1 MKPPKPCD
9 KFGCEK
15 PREKG
20 SKHCRR
26 HKPKPCKLCPTQR
39 YANQSLCWKHYHE
52 AVRIRR
58 EENRAKKLQRKL
70 ASKGYQEN
78 ERKNLIDKCDAV
90 FSKLIRARDQRCLHC
105 GKGPDQA
112 QLHCSH
118 VYSRKNLSVRWDE
131 MNAKALC
138 AYHHRRFWHEQPK
151 EALEWLTG
159 LWGED
164 HMAEL
169 KVRANSVKIWTTDEL
184 RALLSDLTEKLSKL

>member
-1 MKPPKPCD
+1 MFPQPKPVKSKSCRL
-9 KFGCEK
+9 CVK
-15 PREKG
+15 PRYGLSRLCRSHWLEKARE
-20 SKHCRR
+20 K
-26 HKPKPCKLCPTQR
+26 K
-39 YANQSLCWKHYHE
+39 E
-52 AVRIRR
+52 ASRL
-58 EENRAKKLQRKL
+58 KKLDRRLK
-70 ASKGYQEN
+70 SKKYQDG
-78 ERKNLIDKCDAV
+78 ERKKLIKKCDAV

-105 GKGPDQA
+105 GKGPEQA

-169 KVRANSVKIWTTDEL
+169 KVRANSVKIWTADDL
-184 RALLSDLTEKLSKL
+184 RILLSDLSAKLSNLKEAEE

>member
-1 MKPPKPCD
+1 MTAIPKPVKKSSCRLPD
-9 KFGCEK
+9 CER
-15 PREKG
+15 PRYG
-20 SKHCRR
+20 LARLCFR
-26 HKPKPCKLCPTQR
+26 HAQER
-39 YANQSLCWKHYHE
+39 
-52 AVRIRR
+52 VRLKRDESR
-58 EENRAKKLQRKL
+58 KKKLDRKL
-70 ASKGYQEN
+70 KSKKHQKK
-78 ERKNLIDKCDAV
+78 ERDILIDKCDAV
-90 FSKLIRARDQRCLHC
+90 FSKLIRARDQRCLYC

-169 KVRANSVKIWTTDEL
+169 KARANSVKIWTADDL
-184 RALLSDLTEKLSKL
+184 RLLLSDLQAKLSTLQ